1 MFVDLTNGSITKS
14 LIKFTIPLIL
24 GNLLQQLYNI
34 TDTIIVGRYI
44 GSNALASVGSA
55 YTLMT
60 FLTSVILGLCMG
72 CGVVFSIKYGEK
84 NEKELKQSMYVSFV
98 LISVVTI
105 IITLVSY
112 IFIDVII
119 KLLQVPY
126 DIIDLLKEY
135 LLVIFR
141 GIIFIFIY
149 NYYACVLRAIGNSIV
164 PLIFL
169 GLSTVIN
176 IVLDVVLIVEFNMGV
191 FGAGLATVIAQVIAG
206 LGIAIYTYFK
216 FSEIK
221 IDKEYRYFSK
231 SMLKEISKYSG
242 LTCIQQ
248 SVMNFGILMVQG
260 LVNSFG
266 TAVMAGFASGVKID
280 AFAYMPLQD
289 FGNAFST
296 FIAQNFGANKKDRI
310 KKSIFLVFK
319 IIFIFSIV
327 ISLIVF
333 IFAEHLIMIFVNAN
347 ETEIIK
353 IGATYLRIEG
363 IFYLGI
369 GVLFCLYGFY
379 RAISKPFMSLVLTVI
394 SLGLRVLLAY
404 VLSGYES
411 IGIIGIWVAVPIGW
425 LIADIYGVLYYKFKI
440 KNI

>member
-44 GSNALASVGSA
+44 GANALASVGSA

-60 FLTSVILGLCMG
+60 FLTSIILGLCMG
-72 CGVVFSIKYGEK
+72 CGVVFSIKYGER

-98 LISVVTI
+98 LISIVTI
-105 IITLVSY
+105 IITLISY
-112 IFIDVII
+112 IFIDGIM

-126 DIIDLLKEY
+126 NVVDLLKEY
-135 LLVIFR
+135 LLVIFS
-141 GIIFIFIY
+141 GIVFIFIY
-149 NYYACVLRAIGNSIV
+149 NYYACVLRAIGNSVV

-169 GLSTVIN
+169 GVSTVIN
-176 IVLDVVLIVEFNMGV
+176 IVLDIVLIVKFNMGV

-206 LGIAIYTYFK
+206 LGIAIYTSLK
-216 FSEIK
+216 FSELK

-231 SMLKEISKYSG
+231 EMLKEISKYSG

-310 KKSIFLVFK
+310 KKSIFVVFK
-319 IIFIFSIV
+319 IIFIFSII

-333 IFAEHLIMIFVNAN
+333 IFAEQLIIVFVNSN
-347 ETEIIK
+347 ETEIIR
-353 IGATYLRIEG
+353 IGATYLRVEG

-379 RAISKPFMSLVLTVI
+379 RAISKPFMSLILTVI

-404 VLSGYES
+404 ILSSYES

-425 LIADIYGVLYYKFKI
+425 LVADIFGILYYKFKI

>member
-1 MFVDLTNGSITKS
+1 MYVDLTKGNITKS

-34 TDTIIVGRYI
+34 TDTIIVGKFI

-60 FLTSVILGLCMG
+60 FLTSIILGLCMG
-72 CGVVFSIKYGEK
+72 CGVVFSIKFGEK
-84 NEKELKQSMYVSFV
+84 NEADLKQSMYVSFI
-98 LISVVTI
+98 LISVVTV

-112 IFIDVII
+112 VFTDEIMV
-119 KLLQVPY
+119 LLKVPN
-126 DIIDLLKEY
+126 DIVDLLKEY
-135 LLVIFR
+135 LLVIFS
-141 GIIFIFIY
+141 GIVFIFIY
-149 NYYACVLRAIGNSIV
+149 NYFACLLRAVGNSVV

-169 GLSTVIN
+169 GISTVVN
-176 IVLDVVLIVEFNMGV
+176 IVLDILFIVEFNMGV
-191 FGAGLATVIAQVIAG
+191 FGAGFATVIAQVIAG
-206 LGIAIYTYFK
+206 IGISLYTMIK
-216 FSEIK
+216 FSELK
-221 IDKEYRYFSK
+221 INRQNMFFSK
-231 SMLKEISKYSG
+231 RMIREISKYSV

-310 KKSIFLVFK
+310 RKSIFVVLKIVFV
-319 IIFIFSIV
+319 FSMV
-327 ISLIVF
+327 ISLLVF
-333 IFAEHLIMIFVNAN
+333 IFAEQLIMIFVNAN

-363 IFYLGI
+363 VFYLGI
-369 GVLFCLYGFY
+369 GILFCLYGFY

-394 SLGLRVLLAY
+394 SLGLRVVLAY
-404 VLSGYES
+404 ILSGYES

-425 LIADIYGVLYYKFKI
+425 LIADIYGILFYIFSI
-440 KNI
+440 KKS

>member
-1 MFVDLTNGSITKS
+1 MYVDLTKGNITKS

-34 TDTIIVGRYI
+34 TDTIIVGKFI

-60 FLTSVILGLCMG
+60 FLTSIILGLCMG
-72 CGVVFSIKYGEK
+72 CGVVFSIKFGEK
-84 NEKELKQSMYVSFV
+84 NEADLKQSMYVSFI
-98 LISVVTI
+98 LISVVTV

-112 IFIDVII
+112 VFTDEIMV
-119 KLLQVPY
+119 LLKVPS
-126 DIIDLLKEY
+126 DIVDLLKEY
-135 LLVIFR
+135 LLVIFS
-141 GIIFIFIY
+141 GIVFIFIY
-149 NYYACVLRAIGNSIV
+149 NYFACLLRAVGNSVV

-169 GLSTVIN
+169 GISTVVN
-176 IVLDVVLIVEFNMGV
+176 IVLDILFIVEFNMGV
-191 FGAGLATVIAQVIAG
+191 FGAGFATVIAQVIAG
-206 LGIAIYTYFK
+206 IGISLYTMIK
-216 FSEIK
+216 FSELK
-221 IDKEYRYFSK
+221 INRQNMFFSK
-231 SMLKEISKYSG
+231 RMIREISKYSV

-310 KKSIFLVFK
+310 RKSIFVVLKIVFV
-319 IIFIFSIV
+319 FSMV
-327 ISLIVF
+327 ISLLVF
-333 IFAEHLIMIFVNAN
+333 IFAEQLIMIFVNAN

-363 IFYLGI
+363 VFYLGI
-369 GVLFCLYGFY
+369 GILFCLYGFY

-394 SLGLRVLLAY
+394 SLGLRVVLAY
-404 VLSGYES
+404 ILSGYES

-425 LIADIYGVLYYKFKI
+425 LIADIYGILFYIFSI
-440 KNI
+440 KKS

>member
-1 MFVDLTNGSITKS
+1 MYVDLTQGNITKS

-34 TDTIIVGRYI
+34 TDTIIVGKFI

-60 FLTSVILGLCMG
+60 FLTSIILGLCMG
-72 CGVVFSIKYGEK
+72 CGVVFSIKFGEK
-84 NEKELKQSMYVSFV
+84 NEADLKQSMYVSFI
-98 LISVVTI
+98 LISVVTV

-112 IFIDVII
+112 VFTDEIMV
-119 KLLQVPY
+119 LLKVPS
-126 DIIDLLKEY
+126 DIVDLLKEY
-135 LLVIFR
+135 LLVIFS
-141 GIIFIFIY
+141 GIVFIFIY
-149 NYYACVLRAIGNSIV
+149 NYFACLLRAVGNSVV

-169 GLSTVIN
+169 GISTVVN
-176 IVLDVVLIVEFNMGV
+176 IVLDIVFIVEFNMGV
-191 FGAGLATVIAQVIAG
+191 FGAGFATVIAQVIAG
-206 LGIAIYTYFK
+206 IGISLYTMIK
-216 FSEIK
+216 FSELK
-221 IDKEYRYFSK
+221 INRQNMFFSK
-231 SMLKEISKYSG
+231 RMIREISKYSV

-310 KKSIFLVFK
+310 RKSIFVVLKIVFV
-319 IIFIFSIV
+319 FSMV
-327 ISLIVF
+327 ISLLVF
-333 IFAEHLIMIFVNAN
+333 IFAEQLIMIFVNAN

-363 IFYLGI
+363 VFYLGI
-369 GVLFCLYGFY
+369 GILFCLYGFY
-379 RAISKPFMSLVLTVI
+379 RAISKPFMSLVLTII
-394 SLGLRVLLAY
+394 SLGLRVVLAY
-404 VLSGYES
+404 ILSGYES

-425 LIADIYGVLYYKFKI
+425 LIADIYGILFYIFSI
-440 KNI
+440 KKS

>member
-1 MFVDLTNGSITKS
+1 MYVDLTQGNITKS

-34 TDTIIVGRYI
+34 TDTIIVGKFI

-60 FLTSVILGLCMG
+60 FLTSIILGLCMG
-72 CGVVFSIKYGEK
+72 CGVVFSIKFGEK
-84 NEKELKQSMYVSFV
+84 NEADLKQSMYVSFI
-98 LISVVTI
+98 LISVVTV

-112 IFIDVII
+112 LFTDEIMV
-119 KLLQVPY
+119 LLKVPS
-126 DIIDLLKEY
+126 DIVDLLKEY
-135 LLVIFR
+135 LLVIFS
-141 GIIFIFIY
+141 GIVFIFIY
-149 NYYACVLRAIGNSIV
+149 NYFACLLRAVGNSVV

-169 GLSTVIN
+169 GISTVVN
-176 IVLDVVLIVEFNMGV
+176 IVLDIVFIVEFNMGV
-191 FGAGLATVIAQVIAG
+191 FGAGFATVIAQVIAG
-206 LGIAIYTYFK
+206 IGISLYTMIK
-216 FSEIK
+216 FSELK
-221 IDKEYRYFSK
+221 INRQNMFFSK
-231 SMLKEISKYSG
+231 RMIREISKYSV

-310 KKSIFLVFK
+310 RKSIFVVLKIVFV
-319 IIFIFSIV
+319 FSMV
-327 ISLIVF
+327 ISLLVF
-333 IFAEHLIMIFVNAN
+333 IFAEQLIMIFVNAN

-363 IFYLGI
+363 VFYLGI
-369 GVLFCLYGFY
+369 GILFCLYGFY
-379 RAISKPFMSLVLTVI
+379 RAISKPFMSLVLTII
-394 SLGLRVLLAY
+394 SLGLRVVLAY
-404 VLSGYES
+404 ILSGYES

-425 LIADIYGVLYYKFKI
+425 LIADIYGILFYIFSI
-440 KNI
+440 KKS

>member
-1 MFVDLTNGSITKS
+1 MYVDLTQGNITKS

-34 TDTIIVGRYI
+34 TDTIIVGKFI

-60 FLTSVILGLCMG
+60 FLTSIILGLCMG
-72 CGVVFSIKYGEK
+72 CGVVFSIKFGEK
-84 NEKELKQSMYVSFV
+84 NEADLKQSMYVSFI
-98 LISVVTI
+98 LISVVTV

-112 IFIDVII
+112 LFTDEIMV
-119 KLLQVPY
+119 LLKVPS
-126 DIIDLLKEY
+126 DIVDLLKEY
-135 LLVIFR
+135 LLVIFS
-141 GIIFIFIY
+141 GIVFIFIY
-149 NYYACVLRAIGNSIV
+149 NYFACLLRAVGNSVV

-169 GLSTVIN
+169 GISTVVN
-176 IVLDVVLIVEFNMGV
+176 IVLDIVFIVEFNMGV
-191 FGAGLATVIAQVIAG
+191 FGAGFATVIAQVIAG
-206 LGIAIYTYFK
+206 IGISLYTMIK
-216 FSEIK
+216 FSELK
-221 IDKEYRYFSK
+221 INRQNMFFSK
-231 SMLKEISKYSG
+231 RMIREISKYSV

-310 KKSIFLVFK
+310 RKSIFVVLKIVFV
-319 IIFIFSIV
+319 FSMV
-327 ISLIVF
+327 ISLLVF
-333 IFAEHLIMIFVNAN
+333 IFAEQLIMIFVNAN

-363 IFYLGI
+363 VFYLGI
-369 GVLFCLYGFY
+369 GILFCLYGFY
-379 RAISKPFMSLVLTVI
+379 RAISKPFMSLVLTII
-394 SLGLRVLLAY
+394 SLGLRVVLAY
-404 VLSGYES
+404 ILSGYES
-411 IGIIGIWVAVPIGW
+411 IEIIGIWVAVPIGW
-425 LIADIYGVLYYKFKI
+425 LIADIYGILFYIFSI
-440 KNI
+440 KKS

>member
-1 MFVDLTNGSITKS
+1 MYVDLTKGNITKS

-34 TDTIIVGRYI
+34 TDTIIVGKFI

-60 FLTSVILGLCMG
+60 FLTSIILGLCMG
-72 CGVVFSIKYGEK
+72 CGVVFSIKFGEK
-84 NEKELKQSMYVSFV
+84 NEADLKQSMYVSFI
-98 LISVVTI
+98 LISVVTV

-112 IFIDVII
+112 VFTDEIMV
-119 KLLQVPY
+119 LLKVPS
-126 DIIDLLKEY
+126 DIVDLLKEY
-135 LLVIFR
+135 LLVIFS
-141 GIIFIFIY
+141 GIVFIFIY
-149 NYYACVLRAIGNSIV
+149 NYFACLLRAVGNSVV

-169 GLSTVIN
+169 GISTVVN
-176 IVLDVVLIVEFNMGV
+176 IVLDIVFIVEFNMGV
-191 FGAGLATVIAQVIAG
+191 FGAGFATVIAQVIAG
-206 LGIAIYTYFK
+206 IGISLYTMIK
-216 FSEIK
+216 FSELK
-221 IDKEYRYFSK
+221 INRQNMFFSK
-231 SMLKEISKYSG
+231 RMIREISKYSV

-310 KKSIFLVFK
+310 RKSIFVVLKIVFV
-319 IIFIFSIV
+319 FSMV
-327 ISLIVF
+327 ISLLVF
-333 IFAEHLIMIFVNAN
+333 IFAEQLIMIFVNAN
-347 ETEIIK
+347 EIEIIK

-363 IFYLGI
+363 VFYLGI
-369 GVLFCLYGFY
+369 GILFCLYGFY

-394 SLGLRVLLAY
+394 SLGLRVVLAY
-404 VLSGYES
+404 ILSGYES

-425 LIADIYGVLYYKFKI
+425 LIADIYGILFYIFSI
-440 KNI
+440 KKS

>member
-1 MFVDLTNGSITKS
+1 MYVDLTKGNITKS

-34 TDTIIVGRYI
+34 TDTIIVGKFI

-60 FLTSVILGLCMG
+60 FLTSIILGLCMG
-72 CGVVFSIKYGEK
+72 CGVVFSIKFGEK
-84 NEKELKQSMYVSFV
+84 NEADLKQSMYVSFI
-98 LISVVTI
+98 LISVVTV
-105 IITLVSY
+105 IITIVSY
-112 IFIDVII
+112 VSTDEIMV
-119 KLLQVPY
+119 LLKVPS
-126 DIIDLLKEY
+126 DIVDLLKEY
-135 LLVIFR
+135 LLVIFS
-141 GIIFIFIY
+141 GIVFIFIY
-149 NYYACVLRAIGNSIV
+149 NYFACLLRAVGNSVV

-169 GLSTVIN
+169 GISTVVN
-176 IVLDVVLIVEFNMGV
+176 IVLDIVFIVEFNMGV
-191 FGAGLATVIAQVIAG
+191 FGAGFATVIAQVIAG
-206 LGIAIYTYFK
+206 IGISLYTMIK
-216 FSEIK
+216 FSELK
-221 IDKEYRYFSK
+221 INRQNMFFSK
-231 SMLKEISKYSG
+231 RMIREISKYSV

-310 KKSIFLVFK
+310 RKSIFVVLKIVFV
-319 IIFIFSIV
+319 FSMV
-327 ISLIVF
+327 ISLLVF
-333 IFAEHLIMIFVNAN
+333 IFAEQLIMIFVNAN

-363 IFYLGI
+363 VFYLGI
-369 GVLFCLYGFY
+369 GILFCLYGFY

-394 SLGLRVLLAY
+394 SLGLRVVLAY
-404 VLSGYES
+404 ILSGYES

-425 LIADIYGVLYYKFKI
+425 LIADIYGILFYIFSI
-440 KNI
+440 KKS